1 MPVLGFGPVNR
12 PEAIT
17 KCPETAAAGNS
28 DPDAS
33 PKQRQLGE
41 IKGYQDKTAA
51 WEYLN
56 LRALHTENVTVPL
69 YKCNN
74 HEQHF
79 CEPCCDGYTGDVP
92 DALSNPLL
100 ALRREFDTRS
110 GDSLDTVRSPR
121 GHVANF
127 DTDVVTKKERPGT
140 CGWSHWDY
148 KVGGWVV
155 RSCENPRVMEEGPLV
170 GQVWCL
176 ESGDTRPWIEA
187 LDRTG
192 GKACGGA
199 CWHDFQCAPSPTV
212 TSPSCPLVAP
222 GGTGNDDGEYRCE
235 PNPNPLAAA
244 AKDLARHPWLA
255 GSTGSC
261 KWQKSN
267 LDTMPG
273 EQCDRQKSA
282 MCIRLGDYFFHPVG

>member
-1 MPVLGFGPVNR
+1 MPVLGFGPANP

-17 KCPETAAAGNS
+17 KCPQDAAVGS

-41 IKGYQDKTAA
+41 MNGYQDKTAA

-56 LRALHTENVTVPL
+56 LRALHTEHVTVPL

-92 DALSNPLL
+92 YVMTK
-100 ALRREFDTRS
+100 EFD
-110 GDSLDTVRSPR
+110 R

-155 RSCENPRVMEEGPLV
+155 RSCENPRVMEGGALV
-170 GQVWCL
+170 GQVWCV
-176 ESGDTRPWIEA
+176 ESSTKEQSQNGR
-187 LDRTG
+187 
-192 GKACGGA
+192 ACGGA
-199 CWHDFQCAPSPTV
+199 CWHDFQCAPFPTV

-222 GGTGNDDGEYRCE
+222 GGTGNYDGEYRCE
-235 PNPNPLAAA
+235 PRANSN
-244 AKDLARHPWLA
+244 
-255 GSTGSC
+255 TGSC

-273 EQCDRQKSA
+273 EQCYRQKSA
-282 MCIRLGDYFFHPVG
+282 MCIRLGEYFFHPIA